1 MKIKLWCWF
10 GQGVGLSQWLMTR
23 QGSNY
28 ISTVP
33 WFQDDDKLSTSF
45 WWKWS
50 NQTPTE
56 VRHLKDQS
64 SLTEVSRTQSSI
76 MISWLHL
83 QEWPTSRQWRTI
95 PDPTELLTQPL
106 TQVFISWSRA
116 EPLRPHSPWRASVW
130 PLPSAERWGLMS
142 RWRGLVIRLERQ
154 VGWGTW
160 LIGDITY

>member
-1 MKIKLWCWF
+1 MLVW
-10 GQGVGLSQWLMTR
+10 TR
-23 QGSNY
+23 RR
-28 ISTVP
+28 IIAMI
-33 WFQDDDKLSTSF
+33 DDQTRKQLYLHGAMMSRWWQALHFF

-50 NQTPTE
+50 NQTRTE

-130 PLPSAERWGLMS
+130 PSPSAERWGLMS

-160 LIGDITY
+160 LIGNITY